1 MNQSNVSFTVGFV
14 VSKCFSTEGTG
25 EKSGLVCMNI
35 HFSITWVNSRPFISV
50 RPCFHHTA
58 IIFSSSF
65 VVTTIVITIIT
76 IAVIHVLCHCAR
88 AVAGGVGGGRG
99 GIHSHSGGGLRL
111 HDRNDFLNVVVVIV
125 GWVVGGEGG
134 GVVDWR
140 GLVGG
145 GGGSGSF
152 WGRAGGGITI
162 TNVTMDRSRPRGGV
176 SFWLWRVSVDGVITA
191 AAAVLIV
198 LGQTLH
204 FEILCDCEERVEFLL
219 GNVDFSMI
227 HEVEHSLK
235 IAVVHPLE
243 VQEGV
248 GVGVAPQDPPEER
261 AAGR

>member
-1 MNQSNVSFTVGFV
+1 MAPSIASICKLLSAHCTDESCHGLLQHGVQS
-14 VSKCFSTEGTG
+14 
-25 EKSGLVCMNI
+25 LLQ
-35 HFSITWVNSRPFISV
+35 HFISV